1 MFHVQ
6 QMLETKQDEIER
18 LAERATMRDD
28 GLTCSN
34 NMLESD
40 TKSFLK
46 FFNDIKE
53 KTQKATKELDDTRRQ
68 KNERNNELRRI
79 NEEIQ
84 VFASNI
90 MKNIESLEV
99 YNNYKVFLDRL
110 GQNVQ
115 LSQEERE
122 IEERQLKA
130 KKEKQ
135 EAEDRRKRSKA
146 E

>member
-1 MFHVQ
+1 
-6 QMLETKQDEIER
+6 
-18 LAERATMRDD
+18 MRDD